1 MLNFVF
7 AFGKFPH
14 GVNELSSEH
23 CPKREKF
30 AEGDLIRS

>member
-7 AFGKFPH
+7 PFGKFPH
-14 GVNELSSEH
+14 RVNELYSEH

-30 AEGDLIRS
+30 AEGDLKRS